1 MPTHAMFHRAASA
14 AVEQKPSPVPS
25 HCKYITVQ
33 TENGDICPIL
43 FDKHLQHKS
52 MLPPAVTVL
61 SAGFVMVLGAT
72 ILVLPIHS
80 ESLNIGPRPEDQ
92 QLISQFLNH

>member
-1 MPTHAMFHRAASA
+1 MTALNALMPTHAMFHRAASA

-43 FDKHLQHKS
+43 FDKHLQH
-52 MLPPAVTVL
+52 
-61 SAGFVMVLGAT
+61 
-72 ILVLPIHS
+72 
-80 ESLNIGPRPEDQ
+80 
-92 QLISQFLNH
+92 